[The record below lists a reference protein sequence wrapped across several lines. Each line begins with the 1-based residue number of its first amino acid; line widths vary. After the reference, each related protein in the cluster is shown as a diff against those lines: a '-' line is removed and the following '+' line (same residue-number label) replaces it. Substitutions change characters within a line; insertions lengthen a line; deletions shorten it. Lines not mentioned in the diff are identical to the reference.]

1 MKNKF
6 MRLAA
11 VMLMLC
17 LVTCCAIGGTF
28 AKYTTDVSGNDTARV
43 ARWGFNDTNTS
54 VSIDNLF
61 LDGTYDSETG
71 ILTGGDDLIAPGS
84 KNDVD
89 VLVEYDGS
97 VTPEVAYTITVAF
110 DETNSAIAPAIKNNT
125 NIKWYYNG
133 AVAGTNGTW
142 DELIDAVNGT
152 AALSFDADTVPEA
165 STDPDDPAAG
175 TNYLCNIG
183 WEWVF
188 ETDAAQDTTDTNM
201 GNSADDLEVTIVLT
215 VTITQKN

>member
-28 AKYTTDVSGNDTARV
+28 AKYTTDVSGDDTARV
-43 ARWGFNDTNTS
+43 AYWGFTDTNTS

-89 VLVEYDGS
+89 VLVEYSGS
-97 VTPEVAYTITVAF
+97 VTPEVDYTITVAF
-110 DETNSAIAPAIKNNT
+110 DETNSAIADAIKNNT

-142 DELIDAVNGT
+142 AELIAAVNGT
-152 AALSFDADTVPEA
+152 AALNFEAGTVP
-165 STDPDDPAAG
+165 TAG
-175 TNYLCNIG
+175 TNKLCNIG
-183 WEWVF
+183 WKWAF
-188 ETDAAQDTTDTNM
+188 ETVGDAAQDTTDTNM
-201 GNSADDLEVTIVLT
+201 GNSATDLEVTIVLT
-215 VTITQKN
+215 VTITQVN

>member
-28 AKYTTDVSGNDTARV
+28 AKYTTDVSGDDTARV
-43 ARWGFNDTNTS
+43 ARWGFDDTNTS

-61 LDGTYDSETG
+61 LDGTYDAETG

-89 VLVEYDGS
+89 VLVEYSGS
-97 VTPEVAYTITVAF
+97 VTPEVDYTITVAF
-110 DETNSAIAPAIKNNT
+110 DETTSAIADAIKNNT

-142 DELIDAVNGT
+142 EELIAAVNGT
-152 AALSFDADTVPEA
+152 AALNFEAGTV
-165 STDPDDPAAG
+165 PAAG
-175 TNYLCNIG
+175 TNKLCNIG
-183 WEWVF
+183 WEWAF
-188 ETDAAQDTTDTNM
+188 ETVGDAAQDTTDTNM
-201 GNSADDLEVTIVLT
+201 GNSATDLEVTIVLT
-215 VTITQKN
+215 VTITQVN